1 MTEKELLKSRFE
13 KLYPNK
19 RLLAIQLNGFTHT
32 IFYDNGKAGEKVQV
46 ARYTN
51 YAPEDKTL
59 LPLGEMFAGYPNIN
73 YQSKSKEIVYVD
85 PDKR

>member
-32 IFYDNGKAGEKVQV
+32 IFYDNRKAEDKVEV
-46 ARYTN
+46 ARYTD

-59 LPLGEMFAGYPNIN
+59 LPLGEMFSGFPNGK
-73 YQSKSKEIVYVD
+73 YQGNSKEIVYVD